1 MAFEVFQKIFELW
14 EFEFKSAVEIY
25 FKTMPDKYLRK
36 SMRGVNMTLQK
47 CQMKNLAKKFEFKF
61 DFYLGFLENV
71 FLRFEFCP

>member
-1 MAFEVFQKIFELW
+1 MFQKIFELW
-14 EFEFKSAVEIY
+14 EFEFKMAVEIY

-47 CQMKNLAKKFEFKF
+47 CQMKKKTLSKSLNSKF

-71 FLRFEFCP
+71 FFKV